1 MAPCTCCDLAAE
13 IVTVLEADS
22 PARIRHLCAIIYPS
36 LSWREAQVHAAAD
49 IRHHCHF
56 LAQERL
62 ITQVD
67 EDTFVVTPCAS
78 A

>member
-1 MAPCTCCDLAAE
+1 MAPCTGCDL
-13 IVTVLEADS
+13 
-22 PARIRHLCAIIYPS
+22 S

-56 LAQERL
+56 LSQERL

-67 EDTFVVTPCAS
+67 EDTFAVTRCAS